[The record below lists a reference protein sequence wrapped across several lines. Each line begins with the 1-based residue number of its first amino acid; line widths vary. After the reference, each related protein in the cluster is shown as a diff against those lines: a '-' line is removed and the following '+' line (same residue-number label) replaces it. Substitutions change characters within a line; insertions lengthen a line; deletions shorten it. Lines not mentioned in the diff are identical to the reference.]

1 MKLPVFFIPVEA
13 SAHAGQVDL
22 LIWTL
27 AILVGLLA
35 LPVFVLSAIY
45 LVRFRY
51 GREADRS
58 KARSGSVWIET
69 SWAVIPFLL
78 VMGFYVWSTRLF
90 FEQQSPPDD
99 AMTINVVAKQWM
111 WKFQH
116 EGGQSEINELHVPV
130 GQPVRLTM
138 TSQDVIHSL
147 YLPAMRI
154 KQDVLPGRYTQ
165 EWFTADKTGAFPL
178 RCAEFC
184 GTDHSVM
191 GGRLVVQTPTQFA
204 RWQAQA
210 GADRSLAASGRQLF
224 DRLGCAGCHGSNAQG
239 SNGPIKAPP
248 LVGLHGGPVP
258 LADGS
263 IVRADDQYIHDSIM
277 LPNKQIAAGYEPRM
291 PPFGNVLDEE
301 QVAQL
306 EAYIRSLGPGGD
318 K

>member
-1 MKLPVFFIPVEA
+1 MRIPVFFLPVEA
-13 SAHAGQVDL
+13 SAHAGHVDL
-22 LIWTL
+22 LIWSL
-27 AILVGLLA
+27 ATLVGLLA
-35 LPVFVLSAIY
+35 LPVFILSAIY
-45 LVRFRY
+45 MIRYRY
-51 GREADRS
+51 GRDADRG
-58 KARSGSVWIET
+58 KAESGNVWLET

-78 VMGFYVWSTRLF
+78 ILGFYVWSTKLF

-116 EGGQSEINELHVPV
+116 EGGQAEINEFHVPV
-130 GQPVRLTM
+130 GKPVRLTM

-165 EWFTADKTGAFPL
+165 EWFTADRTGVFPL

-191 GGRLVVQTPTQFA
+191 GGQLIVETPAQFA

-210 GADRSLAASGRQLF
+210 GADKTLAASGRELF

-239 SNGPIKAPP
+239 SNGPVRAPP
-248 LVGLHGGPVP
+248 LVGLYGRPVP
-258 LADGS
+258 LADGTFA
-263 IVRADDQYIHDSIM
+263 RADDQYIHDSIM

-306 EAYIRSLGPGGD
+306 EAYIRSLGGKED
-318 K
+318 R